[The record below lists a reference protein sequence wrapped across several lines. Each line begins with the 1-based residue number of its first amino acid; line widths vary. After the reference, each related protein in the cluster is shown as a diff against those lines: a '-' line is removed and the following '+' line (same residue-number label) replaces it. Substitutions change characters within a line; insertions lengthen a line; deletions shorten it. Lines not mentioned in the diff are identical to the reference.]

1 MQVDIYKILLV
12 DDDDVDII
20 SFQRTLKKTGLK
32 YELEIC
38 KNAEETI
45 EAINKY
51 KYSCFF

>member
-1 MQVDIYKILLV
+1 MINILLV
-12 DDDDVDII
+12 DDDVDII

-32 YELEIC
+32 YELEKC